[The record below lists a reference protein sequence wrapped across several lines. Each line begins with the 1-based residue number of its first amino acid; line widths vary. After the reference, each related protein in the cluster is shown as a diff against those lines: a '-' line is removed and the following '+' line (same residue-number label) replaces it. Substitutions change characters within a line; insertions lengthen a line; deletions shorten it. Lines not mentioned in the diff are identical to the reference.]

1 MAQLTSA
8 KTPVKGFT
16 KDGKIFVSPNYKTI
30 PRTKEVAQHYVFV
43 GMGAGQKNF
52 LVVTYDDVPSQE
64 VLAKSVVRGRLELDI
79 DFITLI
85 DFNYP
90 ENGVTKI
97 KLQPLLKALKLKER
111 NNHGKIWN

>member
-30 PRTKEVAQHYVFV
+30 PRTKEVAQHHVFV

-90 ENGVTKI
+90 ENGVTKN
-97 KLQPLLKALKLKER
+97 QAAALVE
-111 NNHGKIWN
+111 GFKINGEK

>member
-30 PRTKEVAQHYVFV
+30 PRTKEVAQHHVFV

-85 DFNYP
+85 DFNYT
-90 ENGVTKI
+90 ENGVTKNQAAALVEVFKI
-97 KLQPLLKALKLKER
+97 KGDK
-111 NNHGKIWN
+111 

>member
-1 MAQLTSA
+1 MAQLTTA

-30 PRTKEVAQHYVFV
+30 ARTKEVPEHHVFV

-52 LVVTYDDVPSQE
+52 LVVTYDNLPSQE
-64 VLAKSVVRGRLELDI
+64 VLAKSAVRGRLELDVDYI
-79 DFITLI
+79 VLI

-90 ENGVTKI
+90 ENGVTKNQAAALVEGFKI
-97 KLQPLLKALKLKER
+97 KGEK
-111 NNHGKIWN
+111 

>member
-30 PRTKEVAQHYVFV
+30 PRTKEVAQHHVFV

-85 DFNYP
+85 DFNNP
-90 ENGVTKI
+90 ENGVTKNPAAALVEGFKI
-97 KLQPLLKALKLKER
+97 KGEK
-111 NNHGKIWN
+111 

>member
-1 MAQLTSA
+1 MAQLTNA

-30 PRTKEVAQHYVFV
+30 PRTKEVPQHHVFI

-64 VLAKSVVRGRLELDI
+64 TLAKSAVLGRLELD
-79 DFITLI
+79 ITLI

-90 ENGVTKI
+90 ENGVTKNQAAALVEGFKI
-97 KLQPLLKALKLKER
+97 KGEK
-111 NNHGKIWN
+111 